1 MPRLKPTP
9 PPESGR
15 IDNQAD
21 LGRIIRYM
29 RMQAGLTADEAA
41 LSIGVAKATLLRA
54 EQGQGALQFDTLLRI
69 FDGLGLRLIAL
80 PATQG
85 AESDI
90 KWPRS

>member
-1 MPRLKPTP
+1 
-9 PPESGR
+9 
-15 IDNQAD
+15 
-21 LGRIIRYM
+21 M

-90 KWPRS
+90 AWPKN